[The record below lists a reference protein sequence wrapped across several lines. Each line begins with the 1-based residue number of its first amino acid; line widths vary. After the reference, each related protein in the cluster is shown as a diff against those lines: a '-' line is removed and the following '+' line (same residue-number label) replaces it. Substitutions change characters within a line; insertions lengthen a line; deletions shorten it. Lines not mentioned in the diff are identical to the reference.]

1 MPDDPATILLNAD
14 DWIAWQAQRRGPL
27 RALAQRLAIDTRK
40 RFWRILGPD
49 FQVLDEGEVTRG
61 CNP

>member
-1 MPDDPATILLNAD
+1 MVAGPAAG
-14 DWIAWQAQRRGPL
+14 AAVA
-27 RALAQRLAIDTRK
+27 ALAQRLAIDTRK